1 MPSVPGRCNSKH
13 FKMLLKEFI
22 SASVASLEKS
32 YSQNEAR
39 AIVFRL
45 CEDVLGTRSYTHIV
59 EPGFVIDK
67 NRLPEL
73 QEKFSR
79 LESGEPLQYVTGH
92 MQFCGFDFKVTPDVL
107 IPRQETELLCRHA
120 IEFVSR
126 ISRMRQ
132 SSGKF
137 ASPVRA
143 LDLCTGSG
151 CIAISLSLALK
162 FPILYS
168 SDISQAALAV
178 AQENAKRLKSRVK
191 FLQSDI
197 LSADTD
203 ENERF
208 DIIVSNPPYICEEER
223 GEMDKNVLGYEPS
236 TALFVPDDNPLL
248 FYKAICQYAK
258 HALKPGGRLYLEINS
273 RFPKETCML
282 LQDAGFC
289 NVSAE
294 NDYCGRPRFVKAIKP
309 SE

>member
-1 MPSVPGRCNSKH
+1 MLKDVITH
-13 FKMLLKEFI
+13 FKRELAPYYPKGEIEGMKLAVLDNLLH
-22 SASVASLEKS
+22 
-32 YSQNEAR
+32 YSQVDMILHANDEVPDF
-39 AIVFRL
+39 IINKINDIIERL
-45 CEDVLGTRSYTHIV
+45 KHREPIQYILGDAYFYGYH
-59 EPGFVIDK
+59 
-67 NRLPEL
+67 
-73 QEKFSR
+73 
-79 LESGEPLQYVTGH
+79 
-92 MQFCGFDFKVTPDVL
+92 FKVTRDTL
-107 IPRQETELLCRHA
+107 IPRPETEGLIDMIVDENSDSDLT
-120 IEFVSR
+120 V
-126 ISRMRQ
+126 
-132 SSGKF
+132 
-137 ASPVRA
+137 
-143 LDLCTGSG
+143 LDIGTGSG
-151 CIAISLSLALK
+151 CIAISLSLVLK
-162 FPILYS
+162 FPIVYA
-168 SDISQAALAV
+168 SDISQAALDV

-197 LSADTD
+197 LSANTD

-248 FYKAICQYAK
+248 FYKAICRYAK

>member
-1 MPSVPGRCNSKH
+1 MLKDVITH
-13 FKMLLKEFI
+13 FKRELAPYYPKGEIEGMKLAVLDNLLH
-22 SASVASLEKS
+22 
-32 YSQNEAR
+32 YSQVDMILHANDEVPDF
-39 AIVFRL
+39 IINKINDIIERL
-45 CEDVLGTRSYTHIV
+45 KHREPIQYILGDAYFYGYH
-59 EPGFVIDK
+59 
-67 NRLPEL
+67 
-73 QEKFSR
+73 
-79 LESGEPLQYVTGH
+79 
-92 MQFCGFDFKVTPDVL
+92 FKVTRDTL
-107 IPRQETELLCRHA
+107 IPRPETEGLIDMIVDENSDSDLT
-120 IEFVSR
+120 V
-126 ISRMRQ
+126 
-132 SSGKF
+132 
-137 ASPVRA
+137 
-143 LDLCTGSG
+143 LDIGTGSG
-151 CIAISLSLALK
+151 CIAISLSLVLK
-162 FPILYS
+162 FPIVYA
-168 SDISQAALAV
+168 SDISQAALDV

-197 LSADTD
+197 LSANTD

>member
-1 MPSVPGRCNSKH
+1 MLKDVITH
-13 FKMLLKEFI
+13 FKRELAPYYPKGEIEGMKLAVLDNLLH
-22 SASVASLEKS
+22 
-32 YSQNEAR
+32 YSQVDMILHANDEVPDF
-39 AIVFRL
+39 IINKINDIIERL
-45 CEDVLGTRSYTHIV
+45 KHREPIQYILGDAYFYGYH
-59 EPGFVIDK
+59 
-67 NRLPEL
+67 
-73 QEKFSR
+73 
-79 LESGEPLQYVTGH
+79 
-92 MQFCGFDFKVTPDVL
+92 FKVTRDTL
-107 IPRQETELLCRHA
+107 IPRPETEGLIDMIVDENSDSDLT
-120 IEFVSR
+120 V
-126 ISRMRQ
+126 
-132 SSGKF
+132 
-137 ASPVRA
+137 
-143 LDLCTGSG
+143 LDIGTGSG

-162 FPILYS
+162 FPIVYA

-197 LSADTD
+197 LSANTD

-248 FYKAICQYAK
+248 FYKAICRYAK